1 MTLRRT
7 KRAAILLCSVAF
19 VALTAPALARPVNKS
34 AQRPQAAAQLPN
46 AGSPDGQPYPF
57 ANVRPAAGKAT
68 QVRRRAAQT
77 NASSA
82 TPAAGF
88 AGAGRFGVGG
98 STTNSLVSE
107 ARKYIGTNPTG
118 RGSLWCGAFMDLVLK
133 KTGHAGGGNLARAY
147 ARYGTRVSGPQVGAI
162 AVMGRSGGGGHVG
175 VVTGVDPN
183 GNPIILSGNTWNRST
198 GGRRTVAE
206 SVYPRGRVYAYV
218 LPGR

>member
-1 MTLRRT
+1 MIRRRT

-19 VALTAPALARPVNKS
+19 VALTVPALARPVHKS

-46 AGSPDGQPYPF
+46 GSPDGQPYPL
-57 ANVRPAAGKAT
+57 AGVRPAAGEAP
-68 QVRRRAAQT
+68 QGRRRAAQAQA
-77 NASSA
+77 NSA

-98 STTNSLVSE
+98 VTTNSLVSE

-133 KTGHAGGGNLARAY
+133 KNGYKGGGNLASAY

-162 AVMGRSGGGGHVG
+162 AVMGRSGGGGDVG
-175 VVTGVDPN
+175 GGTGIDPN
-183 GNPIILSGNTWNRST
+183 GNPIVVSGNTWNRST

-206 SVYPRGRVYAYV
+206 SVYPRGRIYAYV
-218 LPGR
+218 LPGG